1 MPRGA
6 QTLLLRA
13 EVVSANTVISIH
25 DRAKQLAAQKSI
37 SLPDAYAELSRRGH
51 ERRKFRNYG
60 VLHVT
65 NRDRANLRKTWANVE
80 AGPRFWWQDL

>member
-1 MPRGA
+1 M
-6 QTLLLRA
+6 
-13 EVVSANTVISIH
+13 ISIH

-51 ERRKFRNYG
+51 ERRRFKNYG

-65 NRDRANLRKTWANVE
+65 NTDRRAHQNVE
-80 AGPRFWWQDL
+80 AGPRFWWQDC